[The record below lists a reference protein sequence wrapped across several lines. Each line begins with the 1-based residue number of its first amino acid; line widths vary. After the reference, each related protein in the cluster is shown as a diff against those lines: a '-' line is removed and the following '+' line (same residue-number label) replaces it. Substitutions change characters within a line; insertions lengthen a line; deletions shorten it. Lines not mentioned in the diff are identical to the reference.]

1 MGFIMLLGGIVL
13 GNVELMIAGAVW
25 LVVASSAYLIF
36 YVKRERIEF

>member
-13 GNVELMIAGAVW
+13 GNVELMIYGAVW

-36 YVKRERIEF
+36 YVKSKHR